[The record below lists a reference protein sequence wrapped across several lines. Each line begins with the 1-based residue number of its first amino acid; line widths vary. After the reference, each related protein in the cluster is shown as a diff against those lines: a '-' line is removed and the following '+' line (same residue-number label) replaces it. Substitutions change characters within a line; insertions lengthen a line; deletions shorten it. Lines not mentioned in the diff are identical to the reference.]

1 MLRRLL
7 LVMSV
12 AALMAAMVALTAVPA
27 FATVHP
33 LANSECANAS
43 ASSVATSQEP
53 PGLTPVAFGGT
64 GKSQG
69 SPPNNPTDSTLAQPL
84 FAASG
89 GDPFTEVEEGPP
101 SPAFK
106 TFGPTMEELDAPFCP
121 ANNKQD

>member
-1 MLRRLL
+1 MRRLL

-12 AALMAAMVALTAVPA
+12 AALMAAMLAVMAVPA

-33 LANSECANAS
+33 LANSECANAK
-43 ASSVATSQEP
+43 ASDVARSQNP
-53 PGLTPVAFGGT
+53 RGLSGQ
-64 GKSQG
+64 SQG
-69 SPPNNPTDSTLAQPL
+69 SPPNNPTGSNIAQPI

-106 TFGPTMEELDAPFCP
+106 TFGPTMEDLDAPSCP
-121 ANNKQD
+121 ANN